1 MLLLSLLCQYTLGA
15 HIHKR
20 AEILLNAN
28 KETNNSLIARKLN
41 TTRSVIRKWRERAKY
56 LTQSEWSE
64 ELDLKETTRFLIRI
78 LSDAPRSGRALV
90 YDEKCCCKIMALAVR
105 NPEEFGRAVSH
116 WSLSELTSEINQ
128 QGIAKGISR
137 SSVGRILQEADIR
150 PHKMRYWLTPKI
162 EDEELFE
169 KQVDQICEVYSHH
182 SKQVDT
188 TVYSVDEKTGIQA
201 LEFIN
206 PSKPVRVG
214 SPEKIEFEYKRHG
227 TLCLIPSFNVSTG
240 KIDTFKIGETRNE
253 HDFKEHIQHSVDQSP
268 TSKIIFVADQLN
280 THKSESLVRLIIKEC
295 DLNIT
300 KETMGV
306 KGDSGIL
313 KSQITRMNFLQNPEH
328 RIRFCYTPKHCS
340 WLNQVEIWFGVL
352 SRKLLKR
359 GSFSS
364 LSILERKIRDF
375 IEYFNTHL
383 AKPYRWTYE
392 GKALKK

>member
-1 MLLLSLLCQYTLGA
+1 M
-15 HIHKR
+15 
-20 AEILLNAN
+20 
-28 KETNNSLIARKLN
+28 IARKLN
-41 TTRSVIRKWRERAKY
+41 TTRNVIRKWRKRA
-56 LTQSEWSE
+56 LGLIQTEWSE
-64 ELDLKETTRFLIRI
+64 ELDTRDTVRFLIRT
-78 LSDAPRSGRALV
+78 LTDAPRSGRALV
-90 YDEKCCCKIMALAVR
+90 YDENCCCKIMALAVR
-105 NPEEFGRAVSH
+105 SPEEFGRSISQ
-116 WSLSELTSEINQ
+116 WSLSELTAEINKQ
-128 QGIAKGISR
+128 EIAQGISR
-137 SSVGRILQEADIR
+137 SSVGRILHEADIR

-162 EDEELFE
+162 EDEVLFE
-169 KQVDQICEVYSHH
+169 EQVDQICEVYRHH
-182 SKQVDT
+182 SKKVDT

-201 LEFIN
+201 IEFIN
-206 PSKPVRVG
+206 PSKPVMAG

-240 KIDTFKIGETRNE
+240 KIDEFTIGETRNE
-253 HDFKEHIQHSVDQSP
+253 QDFKEHIQQSIKQSP

-295 DLNIT
+295 EMKLT
-300 KETMGV
+300 KEELGV
-306 KGDSGIL
+306 KGMSGIL
-313 KSQITRMNFLQNPEH
+313 QSQKTRMKFLQNPEH

-364 LSILERKIRDF
+364 LSVLEQKIRHF
-375 IEYFNTHL
+375 IEYFNRHL